1 VSLNVAGA
9 SAKET
14 NGSKPAQTASSGR
27 QDNELIAE
35 SPQSRHD
42 GACLGGG
49 LYSRLKS
56 AEKTRTADVARYRH
70 P

>member
-1 VSLNVAGA
+1 LKVAGA
-9 SAKET
+9 SPKET
-14 NGSKPAQTASSGR
+14 KGRKLAQTASSGR

-35 SPQSRHD
+35 SPLRWHD

-56 AEKTRTADVARYRH
+56 DLKTTTADVARCRH